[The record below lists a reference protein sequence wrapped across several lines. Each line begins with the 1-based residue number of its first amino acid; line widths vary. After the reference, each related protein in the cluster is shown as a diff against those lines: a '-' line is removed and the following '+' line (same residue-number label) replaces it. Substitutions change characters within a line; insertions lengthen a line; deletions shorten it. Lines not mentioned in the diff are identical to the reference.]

1 MPNLREELRAC
12 WREAQAELPAAW
24 RSALGAEPN
33 AGPNFDAV
41 PENATLDSAARIVP
55 MRRETAGPFYALEGI
70 DPEDVAVVII
80 GNDPYPDPRR
90 ATGRAFE
97 QGDITNW
104 VEGLW
109 QGGVTRSL
117 LSLACAAAA
126 LHLGA
131 EGLGLDGT
139 KDRREKLQSALR
151 GGLVA
156 LPSPRSMFE
165 NLTGQGVLWINRTP
179 TISVQETNRGW
190 RPVEEHRKWHQAL
203 WRPIT
208 LAILTTLV
216 DEARTRP
223 IVFALFG
230 RPARDLQPQIEKL
243 GHVPSP
249 PRPDLRFV
257 KSGHPSRPHHF
268 LRRGNPLGR
277 INAELNAGG
286 CNPIDWCDATAI
298 PRPYGAEQACSP
310 ACSTGGPAR
319 VVDQSAGASVLS
331 TAIMDRTVGKY
342 RNTLRRLAER

>member
-12 WREAQAELPAAW
+12 WREAQANLPAAW
-24 RSALGAEPN
+24 RSALGGAEPN
-33 AGPNFDAV
+33 FGAV
-41 PENATLDSAARIVP
+41 PESATLGSTACIVP
-55 MRRETAGPFYALEGI
+55 LPGETAGPFYALEGI

-97 QGDITNW
+97 QGDITDW
-104 VEGLW
+104 MESLR

-126 LHLGA
+126 LHPGA
-131 EGLGLDGT
+131 QGLGLDGT

-156 LPSPRSMFE
+156 LPSPQSMFE

-179 TISVQETNRGW
+179 TISAQETDRGW

-203 WRPIT
+203 WHPIT

-216 DEARTRP
+216 GEARTRP

-230 RPARDLQPQIEKL
+230 RPARDLQPQIEGL
-243 GHVPSP
+243 GHALGPTP
-249 PRPDLRFV
+249 NLRFV
-257 KSGHPSRPHHF
+257 KSGHPSMSHRF
-268 LRRGNPLGR
+268 LRYGNPLGR
-277 INAELNAGG
+277 INAELESQG
-286 CNPIDWCDATAI
+286 CYPIDWCGHAAT
-298 PRPYGAEQACSP
+298 PMSGDTP
-310 ACSTGGPAR
+310 GGGGRTRAMT
-319 VVDQSAGASVLS
+319 DHSAGASARS
-331 TAIMDRTVGKY
+331 IAIMDRTVGKY
-342 RNTLRRLAER
+342 RHTLRRLAER